1 MNTPTNPFSPPT
13 VSDNVTKPRKKLR
26 RFHEVL
32 VVAWPFVFG
41 ANMIVPLLFGRNL
54 IENRGSLGM
63 ALAAI
68 MLLLAGW
75 MLFVVWPPLAY
86 RLSLGSIV
94 TALLQFFP
102 LLHLFAGL
110 IAFAITVNLGLAV
123 DATDFSSEE
132 VTSELGG
139 FVITAITGSCLLLFS
154 LGVGTFVFI
163 FTDRKEVNHLANESE

>member
-13 VSDNVTKPRKKLR
+13 VSESATKPRKRSKL
-26 RFHEVL
+26 FHEAL
-32 VVAWPFVFG
+32 LVAWPFVFG

-68 MLLLAGW
+68 ILLIAGW
-75 MLFVVWPPLAY
+75 IPFVVWPRLAY

-110 IAFAITVNLGLAV
+110 IGFAITAELGLAV
-123 DATDFSSEE
+123 EGTDISSEE

-154 LGVGTFVFI
+154 LGVGTFVFVFI
-163 FTDRKEVNHLANESE
+163 DRKEVNHLVNEGD